1 MGGPAAIRLAPAT
14 PSTAVARDEQGEERA
29 PDERGATHEVWSIV
43 AKSDRVAADAI
54 PPTLTKI
61 PKSPSVLRPSRREF
75 NKRSTSMTRLATLM
89 FAAGLTVWGLASIPD
104 QSMSDKGSAAH
115 QRIELARV
123 AHRVFLTPI
132 QKSAT
137 SASRALALAAMPR
150 KVPSVSE

>member
-1 MGGPAAIRLAPAT
+1 
-14 PSTAVARDEQGEERA
+14 
-29 PDERGATHEVWSIV
+29 
-43 AKSDRVAADAI
+43 
-54 PPTLTKI
+54 
-61 PKSPSVLRPSRREF
+61 
-75 NKRSTSMTRLATLM
+75 MTRLATLM